1 MKHTKKLLSLLLAA
15 LMLVGM
21 IPAISVNAA
30 EAPTTATAVSTHGE
44 TVFLAD
50 LPVKEVY
57 APNGKGVGTY
67 DVLYVRGGVEYTES
81 FEKSL
86 FTHSQPN
93 TYDGKPAY
101 IRFDISA
108 YTGSCDVSFES
119 FVGFRYKNGS
129 QTQKITNDANA
140 KFLVYADGELVYS
153 TTEIKLTNDLQKLHV
168 TVPQGTQV
176 LSLELDCVKSGAYG
190 HSNDWCVWYA
200 PRITPAVYLA
210 DLDYTYSHTGTAAN
224 EKLYI
229 GRLNVMYTLDGALY
243 NEEYDKSIFLH
254 ARSNHEKT
262 NPTLEKSCIEY
273 DVSELTSYS
282 DALFESFAGI
292 RYTNSSQINSGTL
305 GSVKFNVYADGT
317 LVATTDTITPAL
329 GLQTVSATIPKGTE
343 TVRLETDCVGAD
355 AYGHAS
361 DWAAFY
367 IPRIYPSTKM
377 YIADLP
383 IFAETCNY
391 KEPVVGTDTIRYSAT
406 STATFEK
413 SVFTH
418 ANAPADGVFSS
429 VSYDISDFTTAG
441 SVVFNSAVGILDEF
455 VIGGKNA
462 TSGNTAKP
470 KGEAHFNIYADGVL
484 VGQAKNITPYLALDA
499 LKVSAVIPSGTQILK
514 LEVDHVNDGKW
525 GNDTDWC
532 LWGTPYL
539 SGIALGKKI
548 SYATLNADKQ
558 VFDIGEE
565 KQLVV
570 EGHLVDGTAID
581 PSALAV
587 SFSSDNEDVVTVD
600 ENGKLT
606 AVGAGVAKVTAKVTY
621 GKEVEATLLVAVG
634 EKEGEVYTVA
644 SPDNSRKAVL
654 VVYGGEVYYSVMGD
668 GTQVGFSKLG
678 MLTSSVDL
686 TNGLTFV
693 SASDTVNIDETYT
706 IPARVKETYENKAT
720 EKTFTFTKDNVT
732 FDIVLRAY
740 NDGAA
745 FRYIITSADG
755 SDIVIT
761 NEATKINVPKD
772 TTVFAMPYTANY
784 EGYYKK
790 YTYSDMTGAFCMP
803 LIMKN
808 ADGSYVLVSDSDI
821 NTQYSGTKI
830 EKTVDGLK
838 FVKTV
843 SPSANLTVSSPFK
856 SAWRAFITGELSDIV
871 ESSMITDLAPAPDAD
886 IDWSFAKA
894 GMASW
899 TWGAGGQDDKT
910 THFTGI
916 DQAAEMGWD
925 YYTLDY
931 GWHKPAGD
939 ADGNYYYPVTAGEHF
954 EWVPEVVEYA
964 NNKGVK
970 LIVWVHKKNADT
982 EEEMKA
988 VLKDYADLGMAGIK
1002 IDFFDGEDAATMK
1015 LYEDVFRECAKLG
1028 LVVNT
1033 HGSTKPAGESR
1044 TWPNLLTREAV
1055 RGEEFSGRDNG
1066 MTPEQY
1072 TILPF
1077 TRGVVGP
1084 ADVTEQ
1090 IYSRGVST
1098 TTAGSQIALSVV
1110 MASGIHHIPTNL
1122 ATLRA
1127 SKVYDLYKDFPAV
1140 WDDTKLIYGEVG
1152 ENIGMARRSGDDWY
1166 VGGLTVEAEDRDI
1179 SLDFLPDG
1187 IYLADIYTDNGSRT
1201 EHITKARMVDN
1212 TDTIPVSMAYHGGYV
1227 IKLTAVEGKTAPE
1240 SVEITEEKINIT
1252 NGNSYSLDYSVESG
1266 DATIDRVIFES
1277 TNDAVAKV
1285 DNNGTVTATGAGIA
1299 TVKAISPVDLSVYDS
1314 VTVYVARTDAD
1325 VKEFD
1330 VSSTGISE
1338 VGDVCEISFTAE
1350 ADEYTLYDSAWNKID
1365 LTFTETAN
1373 GDKVDYKA
1381 SFIPEKGDVYSVIAK
1396 DGREVSF
1403 FTVNMTVTVYLDG
1416 EAQKHTSGDIL
1427 DLPVLSDKE
1436 DAVFAG
1442 WSFDGHTYY
1451 GEDAL
1456 TVPTGVKEMTLTSV
1470 YAENGKAIP
1479 VYVDEANGNNENSG
1493 FAYNK
1498 AVADWFKAFEIL
1510 TEREGDRTVYIIGKH
1525 TPSSKV
1531 TPVLDAHV
1539 NVIGITPDAEID
1551 FNGKGAD
1558 FRSDLTF
1565 DDITITSNA
1574 RYGFLNT
1581 FGNTIVFGDGVVIAN
1596 DQSADTLAMHSG
1608 LQNANGGKE
1617 NVTVNAGKL
1626 DIYSGSYYNFDS
1638 AKDTAGALYTV
1649 NGGEVYLRFQA
1660 DGYTN
1665 NAGVHVGSR
1674 FSDDVIVVHNGGT
1687 LTVNS
1692 HSSEAR
1698 PVSLEKNLLIIN
1710 NYGTTVTAN
1719 DLSAIVAGGTYI
1731 VNSAEKGGY
1740 VEAISGNTVKLC
1752 ADEGKMAL
1760 VNGVGTDSDTITLE
1774 EDGTY
1779 TVTYVDEGVAM
1790 IGNTV
1795 YKTLDEA
1802 FTAADKGDTVKL
1814 IKLPEGII
1822 NVPNGTTLD
1831 VSGLVL
1837 PDDSVTLSE
1846 TAHIVSDGDIANAFY
1861 SDEDCI
1867 DHIGLNLSAD
1877 GIYDYVLIGCEKEF
1891 AVLELPDGEYTVFEG
1906 DTETEITVMRT
1917 LDGKDYYAGMEA
1929 STPYSLTLSETV
1941 LIVDGGVLSDIR
1953 LTAAGA
1959 DLTLG
1964 EGNVA
1969 NVYPEN
1975 TEGTVTVVKG
1985 YGEASIHKNTSGGNL
2000 EIMCIGSHIFT
2011 GWNDNDVAQF
2021 TSASMEGIQIRTV
2034 GKQGLRFIA
2043 KLSGDYE
2050 ESLDSFGIIVLP
2062 EFLLDGELTLDTDR
2076 IATISSLD
2084 EGFKIY
2090 EKTEDALL
2098 YTACIIDI
2106 IPANY
2111 DRKFAVRGYIKY
2123 TVDGEE
2129 KIAYTDVLLGDIV
2142 STVEGL
2148 KVQYPGQYDE
2158 LYETIMKDYTDTFT
2172 STGEFADLLSAY
2184 AAEGMKALDLD
2195 FTSETAVSSSGEDTV
2210 IDGWKST
2217 DFIETEDYKIVQ
2229 YVLSATSDVASLAFY
2244 DADKNYIEGVS
2255 ATSNTA
2261 PYTTVIYDKAIP
2273 ENAAYVRFS
2282 CYAGD
2287 GQDGFTSSKASL
2299 CDDIGEKLYNYISKD
2314 KTSLKG
2320 KKIVCLGDSL
2330 TYGDYGTTVAGV
2342 GYPHEENYPY
2352 FLKNYTGATVEWY
2365 ARCGYSAAALA
2376 ADYSDGVMY
2385 SEKVGKRV
2393 DLTDADYVI
2402 IMLGTNGGLEL
2413 IGDRTNYDSYLTL
2426 VQSIRSDIP
2435 KAKIVLVTPPHAT
2448 EDETK
2453 VNYGYMPN
2461 IQSAYSGVYKIAD
2474 ICGIPV
2480 FDALYDSGIDATTE
2494 EIMQPNDGLHF
2505 GGVGYAS
2512 FAAYITN
2519 QLKLLEKGRLDAKSY
2534 AETQE
2539 ADDIA
2544 FLETVNYPS
2553 YELCEGKYST
2563 FGRWFKKDINGTSH
2577 DVTLNSGAE
2586 LYFLTSG
2593 VSEVKVDF
2601 TVLTS
2606 ISTPYY
2612 AVYIDNG
2619 EAQRYPI
2626 TQNTVVLP
2634 DKGRHA
2640 VRIVMDGMT
2649 ESEGKWDNEIGYAIK
2664 GITSDGRLRAIR
2676 PTNDIIFYY
2685 GDSITEGINAL
2696 GVGNTGESNSAV
2708 NTYSHQ
2714 NAKELSAIPYIIGYG
2729 GSGITKE
2736 GSFNT
2741 MLNAIDNLSATRKTD
2756 DTVKPDK
2763 IVINHGYNDHS
2774 NATSDEFK
2782 TALKATLTRLTEK
2795 YPETPIYYAIPF
2807 AQRMASEIREVCV
2820 DFAEVRVV
2828 ETSDYDITYSADSI
2842 HLAPEGARVAGE
2854 RLAAAIEKDLLS
2866 TSKYGDYIYYRKSL
2880 QNTYTR
2886 LTNDKELNIAYYGG
2900 SITQGY
2906 GASNVENNWRLKT
2919 RRWFEKQFPEAKIN
2933 EIYAAFGE
2941 SGTFLGSYILDDFV
2955 LAKKPDLVFIEYAI
2969 NDTYA
2974 GFDKTRAA
2982 KQFETIVREIKESYP
2997 KCDIVTLISIDQGRA
3012 TYDWFYPTALGHAEI
3027 SEAYNIPLIFMGKA
3041 LSDYI
3046 SENGKAW
3053 SEYFRDIVHPLD
3065 PGYAYYTEVII
3076 EYLRNSLVATD
3087 LPASYLPDDTLP
3099 AVVSGELLSGKRS
3112 IVYAPDIPLTNNAGW
3127 TYKSNVNTADPLLG
3141 SRGCIAIDITDTTT
3155 FTYTFTGND
3164 FSIYTNLHDKTTQFT
3179 YTVTDASGNVE
3190 KTGTGNFATHNP
3202 TTIVEG
3208 LANGTHTIKVS
3219 PVKSTVPSSIT
3230 QMYIDMVLVR
3240 DKTAE

>member
-1 MKHTKKLLSLLLAA
+1 M
-15 LMLVGM
+15 
-21 IPAISVNAA
+21 
-30 EAPTTATAVSTHGE
+30 
-44 TVFLAD
+44 
-50 LPVKEVY
+50 
-57 APNGKGVGTY
+57 
-67 DVLYVRGGVEYTES
+67 
-81 FEKSL
+81 
-86 FTHSQPN
+86 
-93 TYDGKPAY
+93 
-101 IRFDISA
+101 
-108 YTGSCDVSFES
+108 
-119 FVGFRYKNGS
+119 
-129 QTQKITNDANA
+129 
-140 KFLVYADGELVYS
+140 
-153 TTEIKLTNDLQKLHV
+153 
-168 TVPQGTQV
+168 
-176 LSLELDCVKSGAYG
+176 
-190 HSNDWCVWYA
+190 
-200 PRITPAVYLA
+200 
-210 DLDYTYSHTGTAAN
+210 
-224 EKLYI
+224 
-229 GRLNVMYTLDGALY
+229 
-243 NEEYDKSIFLH
+243 
-254 ARSNHEKT
+254 
-262 NPTLEKSCIEY
+262 
-273 DVSELTSYS
+273 
-282 DALFESFAGI
+282 
-292 RYTNSSQINSGTL
+292 
-305 GSVKFNVYADGT
+305 
-317 LVATTDTITPAL
+317 
-329 GLQTVSATIPKGTE
+329 
-343 TVRLETDCVGAD
+343 
-355 AYGHAS
+355 
-361 DWAAFY
+361 
-367 IPRIYPSTKM
+367 
-377 YIADLP
+377 
-383 IFAETCNY
+383 
-391 KEPVVGTDTIRYSAT
+391 
-406 STATFEK
+406 
-413 SVFTH
+413 
-418 ANAPADGVFSS
+418 
-429 VSYDISDFTTAG
+429 
-441 SVVFNSAVGILDEF
+441 
-455 VIGGKNA
+455 
-462 TSGNTAKP
+462 
-470 KGEAHFNIYADGVL
+470 
-484 VGQAKNITPYLALDA
+484 
-499 LKVSAVIPSGTQILK
+499 
-514 LEVDHVNDGKW
+514 
-525 GNDTDWC
+525 
-532 LWGTPYL
+532 
-539 SGIALGKKI
+539 
-548 SYATLNADKQ
+548 
-558 VFDIGEE
+558 
-565 KQLVV
+565 
-570 EGHLVDGTAID
+570 
-581 PSALAV
+581 LAV
-587 SFSSDNEDVVTVD
+587 SFSSDNENVVKVD
-600 ENGKLT
+600 ETGKLT
-606 AVGAGVAKVTAKVTY
+606 AKGAGVATVKAKVTY
-621 GKEVEATLLVAVG
+621 GKEVEVSLIVAVG
-634 EKEGEVYTVA
+634 EKEGEIYTIA

-654 VVYGGEVYYSVMGD
+654 IVYGGEVYYSVIGD
-668 GTQVGFSKLG
+668 STQVGFSKLG
-678 MLTSSVDL
+678 MLTDKVDL
-686 TNGLTFV
+686 TSGLTFV
-693 SASDTVNIDETYT
+693 TASDIVNIDETYT
-706 IPARVKETYENKAT
+706 IPARVKDIYENKAN
-720 EKTFTFTKDNVT
+720 ERTFTFTKDNITLDV
-732 FDIVLRAY
+732 VLRAY

-761 NEATKINVPKD
+761 NEATKISVPAD

-784 EGYYKK
+784 EGYYNK
-790 YTYSDMTGAFCMP
+790 YTYSDLTGAFCMP

-808 ADGSYVLVSDSDI
+808 ADGTYVFVSDSDI
-821 NTQYSGTKI
+821 NPQYSGTKL
-830 EKTVDGLK
+830 EKSVDGLK

-843 SPSANLTVSSPFK
+843 SASANLTVNSPFK

-871 ESSMITDLAPAPDAD
+871 ESTMITDLAPAPDAT

-899 TWGAGGQDDKT
+899 TWGNGGQDDKT
-910 THFTGI
+910 THFKGI

-939 ADGNYYYPVTAGEHF
+939 ADGNYYYPVIAGEHF

-964 NNKGVK
+964 NKMGVK

-988 VLKDYADLGMAGIK
+988 ILKDYADLGMAGIK
-1002 IDFFDGEDAATMK
+1002 IDFFDGEDAATMQ

-1044 TWPNLLTREAV
+1044 TWPNVLTREAV

-1110 MASGIHHIPTNL
+1110 MASGIHHIPTALNV
-1122 ATLRA
+1122 LR
-1127 SKVYDLYKDFPAV
+1127 SSIVYDLYKNFPAV

-1152 ENIGMARRSGDDWY
+1152 ENIGMARRSGNDWY
-1166 VGGLTVEAEDRDI
+1166 IGGLTVEADARDI
-1179 SLDFLPDG
+1179 SLDFLSDG

-1201 EHITKARMVDN
+1201 EHITKTQMVDKN
-1212 TDTIPVSMAYHGGYV
+1212 DTISVSMAYHGGYV
-1227 IKLTAVEGKTAPE
+1227 VKLTSVEGETAPE
-1240 SVEITEEKINIT
+1240 AVTITEEKVEIT
-1252 NGNSYSLDYSVESG
+1252 NGSSYSLDYSVESG
-1266 DATIDRVIFES
+1266 DATIDRVIFIS

-1285 DNNGTVTATGAGIA
+1285 DNNGTITATGAGIA
-1299 TVKAISPVDLSVYDS
+1299 TIKAISPIDLSVYDS
-1314 VTVYVARTDAD
+1314 VTVYINRTDAD
-1325 VKEFD
+1325 KKEFD

-1338 VGDVCEISFTAE
+1338 FGDVCEISFTAE

-1365 LTFTETAN
+1365 LTFTKTAN

-1381 SFIPEKGDVYSVIAK
+1381 SFIPEKSDVYSVVAK
-1396 DGREVSF
+1396 GGGEVSF
-1403 FTVNMTVTVYLDG
+1403 FTVNMKVTVYFDD
-1416 EAQKHTSGDIL
+1416 EAVVYTSGDTL

-1436 DAVFAG
+1436 NAVFAG

-1451 GEDAL
+1451 GDDAI
-1456 TVPTGVKEMTLTSV
+1456 TVPTGRKEIKLTSV
-1470 YAENGKAIP
+1470 YAQNGKAIP
-1479 VYVDEANGNNENSG
+1479 VYVDEANGSNENSG

-1510 TEREGDRTVYIIGKH
+1510 AEREGDRTVYIIGKH

-1539 NVIGITPDAEID
+1539 NVFGITPDAEID
-1551 FNGKGAD
+1551 FNGQGAD
-1558 FRSDLTF
+1558 FRSHLTF
-1565 DDITITSNA
+1565 KDIKITSNA
-1574 RYGFLNT
+1574 PYGFLNT
-1581 FGNTIVFGDGVVIAN
+1581 FGNTIVFGNGVVIAN
-1596 DQSADTLAMHSG
+1596 SQSSDRLAVHSG
-1608 LQNANGGKE
+1608 RQNANGGKE
-1617 NVTVNAGKL
+1617 NVTVNAGNL
-1626 DIYSGSYYNFDS
+1626 DIYAGSYYNFDS
-1638 AKDTAGALYTV
+1638 AKDTAGALYTI

-1674 FSDDVIVVHNGGT
+1674 FSEDVIIVHNGGT
-1687 LTVNS
+1687 LTANS
-1692 HSSEAR
+1692 HSSEER

-1710 NYGTTVTAN
+1710 NYGTTTTTN
-1719 DLSAIVAGGTYI
+1719 DLSAIVSGGTYI
-1731 VNSAEKGGY
+1731 VNSAKVGGY
-1740 VEAISGNTVKLC
+1740 VEAVSGNTVKLC
-1752 ADEGKMAL
+1752 PDEGKMAL
-1760 VNGVGTDSDTITLE
+1760 VNGNGTESDTVILE

-1779 TVTYVDEGVAM
+1779 TVTYVDDGVAM
-1790 IGNTV
+1790 IGDKTYN
-1795 YKTLDEA
+1795 TLDAA
-1802 FTAADKGDTVKL
+1802 FTAANKGETVKL
-1814 IKLPEGII
+1814 IKNSGETI
-1822 NVPNGTTLD
+1822 NVPDGITLD
-1831 VSGLVL
+1831 VGNFDL
-1837 PDDSVTLSE
+1837 PDDSITIAE
-1846 TAHIVSDGDIANAFY
+1846 TAHVKSGKDIANAIY
-1861 SDEDCI
+1861 SAEDCI
-1867 DHIGLNLSAD
+1867 NHIALNLSAD
-1877 GIYDYVLIGCEKEF
+1877 GIYDYVLLGYEKE
-1891 AVLELPDGEYTVFEG
+1891 AAALQLLDGEYTVYGGE
-1906 DTETEITVMRT
+1906 TETDITIKRT
-1917 LDGKDYYAGMEA
+1917 LDGKDYYAVADA
-1929 STPYSLTLSETV
+1929 SAAYSLILSET
-1941 LIVDGGVLSDIR
+1941 LLTVDSGNISAVR
-1953 LTAAGA
+1953 LLAAGA
-1959 DLTLG
+1959 ILTLNG
-1964 EGNVA
+1964 GNIE

-1975 TEGTVTVVKG
+1975 TEDTVTVVKG
-1985 YGEASIHKNTSGGNL
+1985 NANASIHKNTSGGNV
-2000 EIMCIGSHIFT
+2000 EIECIGSHIFT
-2011 GWNDNDVAQF
+2011 GWNDEDIAQF

-2076 IATISSLD
+2076 IAYVSSLD

-2090 EKTEDALL
+2090 EKTEDTLL

-2129 KIAYTDVLLGDIV
+2129 KIAYTDVLLGDIIT
-2142 STVEGL
+2142 TVEGL
-2148 KVQYPGQYDE
+2148 KQQYPGQYDE

-2172 STGEFADLLSAY
+2172 STGEFAQTLSAY
-2184 AAEGMKALDLD
+2184 AAEGMKALELD
-2195 FTSETAVSSSGEDTV
+2195 FATETAVSSFGEDTV

-2217 DFIETEDYKIVQ
+2217 DYIETEDHKIVQ
-2229 YVLSATSDVASLAFY
+2229 YSLSAIAGVSSLAFY
-2244 DADKNYIEGVS
+2244 DGEKNYIEGVS
-2255 ATSNTA
+2255 TTSAAT
-2261 PYTTVIYDKAIP
+2261 PYTTIIYDKAIP

-2282 CYAGD
+2282 CYVGD
-2287 GQDGFTSSKASL
+2287 GTDGFKSSKASL
-2299 CDDIGEKLYNYISKD
+2299 CDDIGTKLYNYISKD
-2314 KTSLKG
+2314 KTSLEG

-2330 TYGDYGTTVAGV
+2330 TYGDYGTTVAGK
-2342 GYPHEENYPY
+2342 GYPHAENYPY
-2352 FLKNYTGATVEWY
+2352 FLANYTGALVEWY
-2365 ARCGYSAAALA
+2365 ARCGYNAANIAS
-2376 ADYSDGVMY
+2376 DYSNGVMY
-2385 SEKVGKRV
+2385 SEAVGKRV
-2393 DLTDADYVI
+2393 DLTDADYII

-2435 KAKIVLVTPPHAT
+2435 EAKVILVTPPHAT
-2448 EDETK
+2448 EDKSK

-2461 IQSAYSGVYKIAD
+2461 VQSAYSGVYKIAD

-2480 FDALYDSGIDATTE
+2480 FDALYDSGIDETTE

-2534 AETQE
+2534 AEMETE
-2539 ADDIA
+2539 NDIA
-2544 FLETVNYPS
+2544 FLETVRYPS
-2553 YELCEGKYST
+2553 YELCEGTYST
-2563 FGRWFKKDINGTSH
+2563 FGRWFKKDINGVSH

-2593 VSEVKVDF
+2593 ASVATIDF

-2619 EAQRYPI
+2619 EAQRFPI
-2626 TQNTVVLP
+2626 TQNTITLS

-2640 VRIVMDGMT
+2640 VRVVMDGMT
-2649 ESEGKWDNEIGYAIK
+2649 ESEGKWNNEIGYAVK
-2664 GITSDGRLRAIR
+2664 GVTADGNIRAIR

-2696 GVGNTGESNSAV
+2696 GTGNSGASNSAV
-2708 NTYSHQ
+2708 STYAHQ

-2736 GSFNT
+2736 GSFST
-2741 MLNAIDNLSATRKTD
+2741 MINAVDHLSATRKTD
-2756 DTVKPDK
+2756 DTVTPDK
-2763 IVINHGYNDHS
+2763 IVINHGYNDYS

-2820 DFAEVRVV
+2820 DFSEVRVV
-2828 ETSDYDITYSADSI
+2828 ETSDYDITYSADGI
-2842 HLAPEGARVAGE
+2842 HLSPEGAKIAGE
-2854 RLAAAIEKDLLS
+2854 RLASAIEKDLLS

-2919 RRWFEKQFPEAKIN
+2919 RRWFEKQFPEAEIN

-2955 LAKKPDLVFIEYAI
+2955 LAKEPDLVFIEYAI

-2982 KQFETIVREIKESYP
+2982 KQFETIVREIKEAYP

-3012 TYDWFYPTALGHAEI
+3012 AYDWFYPTSLGHAEI

-3046 SENGKAW
+3046 SANGKSW

-3065 PGYAYYTEVII
+3065 SGYAYYTEVII
-3076 EYLRNSLVATD
+3076 EYLRNSLIATD
-3087 LPASYLPDDTLP
+3087 LPASYLPDDILP
-3099 AVVSGELLSGKRS
+3099 SVVSDELLSGKRS
-3112 IVYAPDIPLTNNAGW
+3112 IIYAPDIPLANNSGW

-3141 SRGCIAIDITDTTT
+3141 SRGCVATDITDTTT

-3164 FSIYTNLHDKTTQFT
+3164 FSIYTNLHDNTTQFT

-3240 DKTAE
+3240 NIAAE